1 MMRKTQGVSIPRSGH
16 AVAFQLGMRYFG
28 EEMIYCDPEGT
39 QFCSCRSVPCINQE
53 RNFAKNHDFALRNS
67 TGWAM
72 LKDENYL
79 IQYRNPV
86 HSICSNYQLYLKKNP
101 QEPSKKGWHKF
112 AYREIYYWNHFVDK
126 WVIDYPEDASPPLYI
141 TYEELLGSPLAKA
154 RQIIEFMS
162 DGPVEEELFDNV
174 MSYLLSSGA
183 QMAPGHTLQVGED
196 AFMRLRA
203 PLAEEYFLDGPD
215 PLLVAEIIAAHE
227 ANPA

>member
-1 MMRKTQGVSIPRSGH
+1 MMRKTQGVSLPRSGH
-16 AVAFQLGMRYFG
+16 AVSFQLGMRYFG

-53 RNFAKNHDFALRNS
+53 RKFAKNHDFALRNS
-67 TGWAM
+67 TGWAV

-101 QEPSKKGWHKF
+101 QETSKKGWHKF

-126 WVIDYPEDASPPLYI
+126 WVIDYPEDARPPLYL

-162 DGPVEEELFDNV
+162 DGPIEEELFDNV
-174 MSYLLSSGA
+174 MSKFEVKSQGSLAGF
-183 QMAPGHTLQVGED
+183 QHIDHGFFDEIEEMASQRLAVLALPGWRD
-196 AFMRLRA
+196 A
-203 PLAEEYFLDGPD
+203 
-215 PLLVAEIIAAHE
+215 
-227 ANPA
+227 